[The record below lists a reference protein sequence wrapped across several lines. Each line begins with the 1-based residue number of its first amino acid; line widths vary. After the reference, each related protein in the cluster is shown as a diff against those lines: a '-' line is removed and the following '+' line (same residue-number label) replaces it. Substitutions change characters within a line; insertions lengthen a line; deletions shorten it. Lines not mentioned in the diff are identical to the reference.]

1 MEPLYT
7 HPGGGHEPSPATDE
21 RMSKDTEQIMA
32 MRDQYRRPHRRAEDD
47 GTAQRVV
54 RTPSRRGR
62 RNAIAASQQ
71 G

>member
-1 MEPLYT
+1 
-7 HPGGGHEPSPATDE
+7 
-21 RMSKDTEQIMA
+21 MSKDTEQIMA

-54 RTPSRRGR
+54 RTPSRRGQR
-62 RNAIAASQQ
+62 TAIAASQQ